1 MVCSFPCSCTHGF
14 AQRPGVF
21 NEEEALLNWDDA
33 SCAAMAFLIP
43 IGVVFYAAIGGLK
56 STFTTSYFH
65 TVIVYVVC
73 CVFMFKVFLPNG
85 LLNGIDDVRPV
96 HALACPG

>member
-1 MVCSFPCSCTHGF
+1 
-14 AQRPGVF
+14 
-21 NEEEALLNWDDA
+21 
-33 SCAAMAFLIP
+33 MAFLIP

-85 LLNGIDDVRPV
+85 LLNGIDDVRTGFTCACRRQTLV
-96 HALACPG
+96 DQLAVENPG